1 MNAPASSNLLAGKVA
16 IVTGA
21 GRGIGR
27 GIALA
32 MAAEGARIV
41 VNDLGVSL
49 TGGSTGESPADSV
62 VSEIRAMGGEAVADT
77 HSVASFDAAHAMV
90 DNALKTFGRI
100 DTIVN
105 NAGNL
110 RDAIFHRMSE
120 EEFDAVIAVHLK
132 GSFNTSRAAAPHFKA
147 QGSGSFI
154 HMTSTSGLIGN
165 FGQVNYCAAKL
176 GIVGLSKSIALDMQK
191 FGVRSN
197 AVAPF
202 AWTRMVSSIPD
213 ETPEQK
219 KRVEGL
225 KKLIPEKIAPFVA
238 ALASDQARHVSGQ
251 IFGVRNNEIYL
262 FSQPRPIRTA
272 HTAEGWTPQAI
283 VERVFPQFENDFYA
297 LHRSGDV
304 FTWDPV

>member
-1 MNAPASSNLLAGKVA
+1 MTKAMQGKVVL
-16 IVTGA
+16 VTGA
-21 GRGIGR
+21 GRGVGR
-27 GIALA
+27 GIALD
-32 MAAEGARIV
+32 MARAGAAVV
-41 VNDLGVSL
+41 VNDLGVALSGASESGL
-49 TGGSTGESPADSV
+49 SPAQEV
-62 VSEIRAMGGEAVADT
+62 VAEIEAMGGHAIADG
-77 HSVASFDAAHAMV
+77 HSVADWDGAQAMV
-90 DNALKTFGRI
+90 QSALDTFGRI
-100 DTIVN
+100 DAVVN

-110 RDAIFHRMSE
+110 RDVLFHRMSQD
-120 EEFDAVIAVHLK
+120 EFDSVVAVHLK
-132 GSFNTSRAAAPHFKA
+132 GTFNVSRAAAPHFKE
-147 QGSGSFI
+147 QGAGAYV

-165 FGQVNYCAAKL
+165 LGQANYTAAKL
-176 GIVGLSKSIALDMQK
+176 GIAGLSKAIAIDMQR

-225 KKLIPEKIAPFVA
+225 KKLVAEKIAPFVV
-238 ALASDQARHVSGQ
+238 ALTSDAGSEVTGQ

-272 HTAEGWTPQAI
+272 HTSDGWTPETVA
-283 VERVFPQFENDFYA
+283 ERVFPMFRNDFYP
-297 LHRSGDV
+297 LHKSGDV

>member
-1 MNAPASSNLLAGKVA
+1 MTKAMQGKVVL
-16 IVTGA
+16 VTGA
-21 GRGIGR
+21 GRGVGR
-27 GIALA
+27 GIALD
-32 MAAEGARIV
+32 MARAGAAVV
-41 VNDLGVSL
+41 VNDLGVALSGASESGL
-49 TGGSTGESPADSV
+49 SPAQEV
-62 VSEIRAMGGEAVADT
+62 VAEIEAMGGQAIADG
-77 HSVASFDAAHAMV
+77 HSVADWDGAQAMV
-90 DNALKTFGRI
+90 QSALDTFGRI
-100 DTIVN
+100 DAVVN

-110 RDAIFHRMSE
+110 RDVLFHRMSQD
-120 EEFDAVIAVHLK
+120 EFDSVVAVHLK
-132 GSFNTSRAAAPHFKA
+132 GTFNVSRAAAPHFKE
-147 QGSGSFI
+147 QGAGAYV

-165 FGQVNYCAAKL
+165 LGQANYTAAKL
-176 GIVGLSKSIALDMQK
+176 GIAGLSKAIAIDMQR

-225 KKLIPEKIAPFVA
+225 KKLVAEKIAPFVV
-238 ALASDQARHVSGQ
+238 ALTSDAGSEVTGQ

-272 HTAEGWTPQAI
+272 HTSDGWTPETVA
-283 VERVFPQFENDFYA
+283 ERVFPMFRNDFYP
-297 LHRSGDV
+297 LHKSGDV